1 MVQVKEVRD
10 RCGAKEAEE
19 EGMPSGEPYSGRR
32 EDDEEV
38 MKMVMKRRRVERP
51 EVLGGQASKGKTRPR
66 NFSGEG
72 LRTESRSIAN

>member
-19 EGMPSGEPYSGRR
+19 EGMPSGEPYSARR
-32 EDDEEV
+32 EED
-38 MKMVMKRRRVERP
+38 KMVMKRRRVERP